1 MGPVLLPEDKE
12 RDPEFT
18 VELVKKNAGDM
29 IGLRVHEADEIE
41 ILELNEGGL
50 FHKWNVEKATEN
62 PELVVKVGYEIK
74 AVNGTEGLE
83 GMKLIGSSTHLKF
96 RISRL
101 LANRRRKM
109 HRQFIRTL
117 KKPSD
122 GFISDPKALAC

>member
-18 VELVKKNAGDM
+18 VELVKKSAGDM

-50 FHKWNVEKATEN
+50 FHKWNIEKATEN

-83 GMKLIGSSTHLKF
+83 GMKLIGSSTHLQF
-96 RISRL
+96 RISRF
-101 LANRRRKM
+101 LANRRQKM
-109 HRQFIRTL
+109 SRRFVRV
-117 KKPSD
+117 
-122 GFISDPKALAC
+122 LATGP